1 MHGIERGSGGLS
13 RNGGR
18 IVAGA
23 LLRVE
28 KIDVFYHDFH
38 ALWEVSIDV
47 EESLVVSIIG
57 ANGAGKSTLLNTI
70 AGVLRPSTGVI
81 EFRGK
86 RMNGLMPYRTVSEGI
101 SMVPEGR
108 RMFPRLTVLE
118 NLEVGCYI
126 PKARKRK
133 DEVLRRIYQLFPI
146 LEERKNQFSS
156 TLSGGEQQMLAIG
169 RALMCEPKL
178 ILFDE
183 ISLGLAPLVIK
194 NIYQTVRQI
203 NSEGKI
209 TALLVEQDIQRSLKA
224 AHKVYIMQSGRIR
237 LQGIPKELSQEDI
250 RKAYFGL

>member
-1 MHGIERGSGGLS
+1 MHGIERSPRGLS
-13 RNGGR
+13 RGGGR
-18 IVAGA
+18 IVVGT

-38 ALWEVSIDV
+38 ALWDVSIEV
-47 EESLVVSIIG
+47 EEGLVISIIG

-70 AGVLRPSTGVI
+70 AGVLRPSSGVI
-81 EFRGK
+81 EFGGK
-86 RMNGLMPYRTVSEGI
+86 KINGLMPYQTVEEGI

-126 PKARKRK
+126 SKARKRK
-133 DEVLRRIYQLFPI
+133 DEVLQRIYGLFPI
-146 LEERKNQFSS
+146 LGERKNQFSS

-169 RALMCEPKL
+169 RALMCEPRL

-203 NSEGKI
+203 NLEGKI

-237 LQGIPKELSQEDI
+237 LQGLPKEMTQEDI
-250 RKAYFGL
+250 RRAYFGL

>member
-1 MHGIERGSGGLS
+1 
-13 RNGGR
+13 
-18 IVAGA
+18 VAET

-38 ALWEVSIDV
+38 ALWDVSINV

-57 ANGAGKSTLLNTI
+57 ANGAGKSTLLNSI
-70 AGVLRPSTGVI
+70 AGVLKPATGVI

-86 RMNGLMPYRTVSEGI
+86 RMNGLMPYQTVGEGI

-126 PKARKRK
+126 AKARKRK
-133 DEVLRRIYQLFPI
+133 NEVLRKIYDLFPI
-146 LEERKNQFSS
+146 LGERKNQYSS

-183 ISLGLAPLVIK
+183 ISLGLSPLVIK
-194 NIYQTVRQI
+194 NIYQTVKQI
-203 NSEGKI
+203 NLEGRI
-209 TALLVEQDIQRSLKA
+209 TALLVEQDIKRSLKA

-237 LQGIPKELSQEDI
+237 LEGVPKDLSQEDI

>member
-1 MHGIERGSGGLS
+1 MYGIERSPRGLS
-13 RNGGR
+13 GDGGR
-18 IVAGA
+18 IVTQT
-23 LLRVE
+23 LLRVQ

-38 ALWEVSIDV
+38 ALWDVSIEV
-47 EESLVVSIIG
+47 EEARVVSIIG
-57 ANGAGKSTLLNTI
+57 ANGAGKSTLLSTI
-70 AGVLRPSTGVI
+70 AGVLRPSTGTI
-81 EFRGK
+81 EFHGK
-86 RMNGLMPYRTVSEGI
+86 KINGLMPYQAVAEGI

-126 PKARKRK
+126 SQARKRK
-133 DEVLRRIYQLFPI
+133 DEVLRRIYNLFPI

-169 RALMCEPKL
+169 RALMSEPKL

-194 NIYQTVRQI
+194 NIYHTVKQI
-203 NSEGKI
+203 NLEGQI

-237 LQGIPKELSQEDI
+237 LEGLPKELSQEDI

>member
-1 MHGIERGSGGLS
+1 
-13 RNGGR
+13 
-18 IVAGA
+18 VTQT
-23 LLRVE
+23 LLRVQ

-38 ALWEVSIDV
+38 ALWDVSIDV
-47 EESLVVSIIG
+47 EEALVVSIIG

-70 AGVLRPSTGVI
+70 AGVLSPSTGSI
-81 EFRGK
+81 EFHGK
-86 RMNGLMPYRTVSEGI
+86 RINGLMPYQAVTEGI

-126 PKARKRK
+126 RKARKRK
-133 DEVLRRIYQLFPI
+133 DEVLRRIYDLFPI

-194 NIYQTVRQI
+194 NIYQTVKQI
-203 NSEGKI
+203 NLEGRI

-237 LQGIPKELSQEDI
+237 LEGIPKELSQEDI

>member
-1 MHGIERGSGGLS
+1 MPET
-13 RNGGR
+13 
-18 IVAGA
+18 

-38 ALWEVSIDV
+38 ALWDVSINV

-57 ANGAGKSTLLNTI
+57 ANGAGKSTLLSAI
-70 AGVLRPSTGVI
+70 AGVLRPATGVI

-86 RMNGLMPYRTVSEGI
+86 RMNGLMPYQTVAEGI

-126 PKARKRK
+126 AKARKRK
-133 DEVLRRIYQLFPI
+133 NEVLQKIYDLFPI
-146 LEERKNQFSS
+146 LGERKNQYSS

-183 ISLGLAPLVIK
+183 ISLGLSPLVIK
-194 NIYQTVRQI
+194 NIYQTVKQI
-203 NSEGKI
+203 NLEGRI
-209 TALLVEQDIQRSLKA
+209 TALLVEQDIKRSLKA

-237 LQGIPKELSQEDI
+237 LEGIPRELSQEDI
-250 RKAYFGL
+250 RKAYFGV

>member
-1 MHGIERGSGGLS
+1 MGNS
-13 RNGGR
+13 
-18 IVAGA
+18 

-28 KIDVFYHDFH
+28 HIDVYYGDFH
-38 ALWEVSIDV
+38 ALWDVSLDV
-47 EESLVVSIIG
+47 EEALVVSIIG

-70 AGVLRPSTGVI
+70 AGVRKPSRGTIDFHGKKITG
-81 EFRGK
+81 
-86 RMNGLMPYRTVSEGI
+86 LTPYQAVVEGI

-108 RMFPRLTVLE
+108 RIFPRLTVLE
-118 NLEVGCYI
+118 NLEIGSYTS
-126 PKARKRK
+126 KARKKRE
-133 DEVLRRIYQLFPI
+133 EVLRKIYDLFPV
-146 LEERKNQFSS
+146 LEERGNQLGS

-169 RALMCEPKL
+169 RALMSGPRL

-194 NIYQTVRQI
+194 HIYQQVKQI
-203 NSEGKI
+203 NAEGI

-237 LQGIPKELSQEDI
+237 LEGRPQDLSQEQI

>member
-1 MHGIERGSGGLS
+1 MPET
-13 RNGGR
+13 
-18 IVAGA
+18 

-38 ALWEVSIDV
+38 ALWNVSIDV
-47 EESLVVSIIG
+47 EEGLVVSIIG
-57 ANGAGKSTLLNTI
+57 ANGAGKSTLLSAI
-70 AGVLRPSTGVI
+70 AGVLRPATGVI

-86 RMNGLMPYRTVSEGI
+86 RMNGLMPYQTVAEGI

-126 PKARKRK
+126 AKARKRK
-133 DEVLRRIYQLFPI
+133 NEVLQKIYDLFPI
-146 LEERKNQFSS
+146 LGERKNQYSS

-183 ISLGLAPLVIK
+183 ISLGLSPLVIK
-194 NIYQTVRQI
+194 NIYQTVKQI
-203 NSEGKI
+203 NLEGRI
-209 TALLVEQDIQRSLKA
+209 TALLVEQDIKRSLKA

-237 LQGIPKELSQEDI
+237 LEGIPKNLSQEEI

>member
-1 MHGIERGSGGLS
+1 MAET
-13 RNGGR
+13 
-18 IVAGA
+18 
-23 LLRVE
+23 LLRVD

-38 ALWEVSIDV
+38 ALWEVSIGV
-47 EESLVVSIIG
+47 EEALVVSIIG
-57 ANGAGKSTLLNTI
+57 ANGAGKSTLLNAI
-70 AGVLRPSTGVI
+70 AGALKPATGVI
-81 EFRGK
+81 EFGGK
-86 RMNGLMPYRTVSEGI
+86 RMNGLMPYQTVTEGI

-133 DEVLRRIYQLFPI
+133 NEVLRKIYELFPI
-146 LEERKNQFSS
+146 LGERKNQFSS

-183 ISLGLAPLVIK
+183 ISLGLSPLVIK
-194 NIYQTVRQI
+194 NIYQTVKQI
-203 NSEGKI
+203 NSEGRI

-237 LQGIPKELSQEDI
+237 LEGIPKELSQEDI

>member
-1 MHGIERGSGGLS
+1 MTQT
-13 RNGGR
+13 
-18 IVAGA
+18 
-23 LLRVE
+23 LLRVQ

-38 ALWEVSIDV
+38 ALWDVSIDV
-47 EESLVVSIIG
+47 EEALVVSIIG

-70 AGVLRPSTGVI
+70 AGVLSPSTGSI
-81 EFRGK
+81 EFHGK
-86 RMNGLMPYRTVSEGI
+86 RINGLMPYQAVTEGI

-126 PKARKRK
+126 RKARKRK
-133 DEVLRRIYQLFPI
+133 DEVLRRIYDLFPI

-194 NIYQTVRQI
+194 NIYQRVKQI
-203 NSEGKI
+203 NSEGI

-224 AHKVYIMQSGRIR
+224 AHKVYIMQSGKIR
-237 LQGIPKELSQEDI
+237 LEGNPKELSQEDI